1 MLREMYFGKVIPWE
15 RKNRNSEKQRE
26 LLRKMESEERYF
38 VGKMSL
44 DDCQRFQEM
53 LHLNTEIAMSEEGE
67 IFSYG
72 FTMGALLMMDILDEA
87 EHMNIT

>member
-26 LLRKMESEERYF
+26 LLRKMEAEERYF
-38 VGKMSL
+38 VEKMSL

-72 FTMGALLMMDILDEA
+72 FTMGAMLMMDVMEEA
-87 EHMNIT
+87 EFMKIE

>member
-1 MLREMYFGKVIPWE
+1 MLREMYFGEVIPWE

-26 LLRKMESEERYF
+26 LLRKMEAEERYF
-38 VGKMSL
+38 VEKMSL

-53 LHLNTEIAMSEEGE
+53 LHLNTELAMSEDGE

-72 FTMGALLMMDILDEA
+72 FTMGALLIMDILEEA
-87 EHMNIT
+87 EAMKIE